1 MPGAAASL
9 ALAGALAGALLA
21 PMVDGGG
28 LGAGWRVATLPQQ
41 KPPVTRFTPERVQGR
56 VALRVEAD
64 GSYGNLVHGFV
75 QPPVPAMLAW
85 SWRVQAPAPVSD
97 LRSKAGDDAALKV
110 CLSFDMPLAHMP
122 FWERQA
128 LRMARARTGEAL
140 PGATLCWV
148 WGGSDPRGTVHDN
161 AYTRRVRYIVLR
173 SAADATDTWVEERR
187 DVAADFQL
195 AFGDE
200 AKQMPPLTAV
210 IVSGDADNS
219 GGRSVAFVAD
229 LRLEP

>member
-1 MPGAAASL
+1 MPGAAVSL
-9 ALAGALAGALLA
+9 VLAGALLA
-21 PMVDGGG
+21 PMVDGAG

-75 QPPVPAMLAW
+75 QPPVPATLAW

-97 LRSKAGDDAALKV
+97 LRSRAGDDAALKV
-110 CLSFDMPLAHMP
+110 CLSFDLPLAQVP

-148 WGGSDPRGTVHDN
+148 WGGSDPRGTAHDN

>member
-1 MPGAAASL
+1 MPGAAVSL
-9 ALAGALAGALLA
+9 VLAGALLA
-21 PMVDGGG
+21 PMVDGAG

-75 QPPVPAMLAW
+75 QPPVPATLAW

-110 CLSFDMPLAHMP
+110 CLSFDMPLAQVP

-140 PGATLCWV
+140 PAATLCWV
-148 WGGSDPRGTVHDN
+148 WGGSDPRGTAHDN
-161 AYTRRVRYIVLR
+161 AYTRRGRYIVLR